1 MRPPKLLLRT
11 FSLFVSACALFL
23 LAPTVVAASQ
33 VTPEEHAEH
42 HPQEGAETPSK
53 PEATGMGGMM
63 GDGMGGGMGKG
74 MGDMMSAMGVPP
86 PKELYPSLM
95 ELPDLPM
102 ERRAEVQELAHTR
115 MKEGTAGLSKGLER
129 LSLAAPGDDFAT
141 MQDALE
147 EMREGL
153 AQFESGLAAHRALAE
168 GSAPRSIAMQWFKR
182 EMSLVAPSGNPVSGG
197 PFGFSW
203 FHFFSMALL
212 VGVAAVTAWLH
223 FSKVRRTQEL
233 LAVLTA
239 SPDAPS
245 LAADKLAGTSAMPSS
260 VVESSASTPVGAKQ
274 AANDPVPVPVRSN
287 WSGPMVV
294 CRTYDEVPDVRTLRF
309 MANDGGA
316 LPLSFLPG
324 QFLTVAVEHEGKR
337 VKRSYTIASS
347 PTVRDYLEITVKREE
362 HGIVSR
368 ILHDE
373 VQEGDTLDIT
383 APSGKFTFTGEEAD
397 SIVLIGGGVGITP
410 LMSAVRYLTDRG
422 WPKPIYLLFC
432 CRTPKDYIFQEE
444 LAYLQRR
451 NPNLTVIATMTRNG
465 GTAWTGPTGR
475 LTPELISSS
484 VPDIE
489 RQRVHI
495 CGPEPMM
502 DAVKSVLAGLQVPSS
517 QVFTE
522 AFGPAKKKTA
532 EPATSTKT
540 PEGQDAAVTFSSSSI
555 TVPIPASESVLDV
568 ADANGVDIDSSC
580 RNGTCG
586 ACKVKIL
593 QGQVTMEV
601 EDGLDAGEKDEGWIL
616 ACQAMATEDLVID
629 A

>member
-1 MRPPKLLLRT
+1 
-11 FSLFVSACALFL
+11 
-23 LAPTVVAASQ
+23 
-33 VTPEEHAEH
+33 
-42 HPQEGAETPSK
+42 
-53 PEATGMGGMM
+53 
-63 GDGMGGGMGKG
+63 
-74 MGDMMSAMGVPP
+74 MGVPP

-95 ELPDLPM
+95 ELPDLPL
-102 ERRAEVQELAHTR
+102 ERRAEVQALAHTR
-115 MKEGTAGLSKGLER
+115 MKEGTAGLANGLER

-141 MQDALE
+141 MQDALG

-168 GSAPRSIAMQWFKR
+168 GSAPRNIALQWFKR
-182 EMSLVAPSGNPVSGG
+182 EMSLVAPQGNPAEGG

-212 VGVAAVTAWLH
+212 VGVAAAAAWLH
-223 FSKVRRTQEL
+223 FSKVRRTHEL

-239 SPDAPS
+239 APGAPS
-245 LAADKLAGTSAMPSS
+245 LVTDSLAAPAAVASP
-260 VVESSASTPVGAKQ
+260 VSTPVESKQ
-274 AANDPVPVPVRSN
+274 AASNPVSSGSPLAK

-294 CRTYDEVPDVRTLRF
+294 CRTFDEVQGVRTLRLV
-309 MANDGGA
+309 AQDGGA
-316 LPLSFLPG
+316 LPLLYLPG

-368 ILHDE
+368 ILHDK
-373 VQEGDTLDIT
+373 VQEGDALDIS
-383 APSGKFTFTGEEAD
+383 APSGKFTFTGDEAE

-422 WPKPIYLLFC
+422 WAKPIYLLYC
-432 CRTPKDYIFQEE
+432 CRTTKDFIFQEE
-444 LAYLQRR
+444 LEYLQRR
-451 NPNLTVIATMTRNG
+451 NPNLAVVATMTRER
-465 GTAWTGPTGR
+465 GTVWMGPTGR
-475 LTPELISSS
+475 LTPELISSA
-484 VPDIE
+484 VPDLE

-495 CGPEPMM
+495 CGPGPMM
-502 DAVKSVLAGLQVPSS
+502 EAVKGMLSGLHVPTS

-522 AFGPAKKKTA
+522 AFGPAKKKTVTVAPSERVA
-532 EPATSTKT
+532 EARA
-540 PEGQDAAVTFSSSSI
+540 AAVTFSTSAV

-586 ACKVKIL
+586 SCKVKLL

-601 EDGLDAGEKDEGWIL
+601 EDGLDAGEKEGGWIL
-616 ACQAMATEDLVID
+616 ACQAMATEDVVVD